1 MAPSLATLNGLG
13 RGEFRQAL
21 GGVFEHSPWV
31 PERAFDRRPFASVG
45 DLHAAMTQ
53 VVRQASREEQ
63 LALIRAHPDLAGRA
77 ARAGAMSASSVA
89 EQSGAGLDRLT
100 DEEYVRFERLN
111 DAYRARFGFPFIIAV
126 RRHDKTAILEAFET
140 RLDNSV
146 DAEVETALGQIAEI
160 ARLRLDA
167 LPGAP

>member
-13 RGEFRQAL
+13 RDEFRRVL

-31 PERAFDRRPFASVG
+31 PERAFARRPFASVG

-63 LALIRAHPDLAGRA
+63 LTLIRAHPDLAGRA
-77 ARAGAMSASSVA
+77 ARAGAMSAHSVA

-100 DEEYVRFERLN
+100 DEEYARFARLN

-126 RRHDKTAILEAFET
+126 RRHDKTAILKSFET
-140 RLDNSV
+140 RLGNSV
-146 DAEVETALGQIAEI
+146 DVEVETALAQIAEI

-167 LPGAP
+167 LSGAP

>member
-13 RGEFRQAL
+13 RDEFRRTL
-21 GGVFEHSPWV
+21 GGIFEHSPWV

-45 DLHAAMTQ
+45 DLHTAMTQ
-53 VVRQASREEQ
+53 VVQQASREEQ

-77 ARAGAMSASSVA
+77 ARAGAMSTHSVA

-100 DEEYVRFERLN
+100 DEEYARFEHLN

-126 RRHDKTAILEAFET
+126 RRHDKYAILKAFEM
-140 RLDNSV
+140 RLGHSV
-146 DAEVETALGQIAEI
+146 DLEVDTALAQIAEI

-167 LPGAP
+167 LAGAP